1 MLMMRNSGR
10 QLRWLLAIGK
20 TAAGC
25 GSAPPEAHSVAG
37 QESDGLRR
45 SASNVES
52 RTQTAAFPLAAQN
65 ISHYTISL
73 VDVRDSLD
81 ATAASNRLYKEG
93 LEVWSGWL
101 GACCSGSGSNFWHDK
116 NCHSVENS
124 GHAVQARKGA
134 RRPHHEDDSQHCSR
148 SHSPEQRCS
157 RL

>member
-20 TAAGC
+20 TAAGD
-25 GSAPPEAHSVAG
+25 GFSAPDAYPVAG

-52 RTQTAAFPLAAQN
+52 PVPTAAFPLAAQN

-81 ATAASNRLYKEG
+81 APVASNRL
-93 LEVWSGWL
+93 
-101 GACCSGSGSNFWHDK
+101 
-116 NCHSVENS
+116 
-124 GHAVQARKGA
+124 
-134 RRPHHEDDSQHCSR
+134 
-148 SHSPEQRCS
+148 
-157 RL
+157 